1 MPTRTT
7 RSTTSL
13 SSLRRQS
20 PISPLKNAS
29 GTAQAVRWV
38 LNSPQRRKVRQV
50 QERDPQRKSIRF
62 TTPLYERRKH
72 GQSPSLYSQILPS
85 SPLLSSSSLP
95 FSSLPLSSLPLSS
108 LPLSSLPLF
117 SVPSVPL
124 CFPFFPV
131 SHSSPF
137 PFLPPCKPF
146 GTHPNARKSADSP
159 RVYPQAS
166 SLLP

>member
-13 SSLRRQS
+13 NSLRRQS

-29 GTAQAVRWV
+29 GTAQVVRWV
-38 LNSPQRRKVRQV
+38 LNSPQRRQVRQV

-62 TTPLYERRKH
+62 T
-72 GQSPSLYSQILPS
+72 
-85 SPLLSSSSLP
+85 PLL
-95 FSSLPLSSLPLSS
+95 F
-108 LPLSSLPLF
+108 SSLPLF

-131 SHSSPF
+131 SLPPPVSI
-137 PFLPPCKPF
+137 LPPCKPF
-146 GTHPNARKSADSP
+146 GTHPSARKSRDSP
-159 RVYPQAS
+159 RVFEEPLNFLFVQSENSFNPQPTARKWHKPPS
-166 SLLP
+166 IR

>member
-13 SSLRRQS
+13 NSLCRQL

-72 GQSPSLYSQILPS
+72 GQSPSFCSQILP
-85 SPLLSSSSLP
+85 SSSLP
-95 FSSLPLSSLPLSS
+95 FSSLPLSSPLPSS

-131 SHSSPF
+131 SLPPPF
-137 PFLPPCKPF
+137 PLLPPRKPF
-146 GTHPNARKSADSP
+146 GTHPSARKSTESP
-159 RVYPQAS
+159 RVYAHSS